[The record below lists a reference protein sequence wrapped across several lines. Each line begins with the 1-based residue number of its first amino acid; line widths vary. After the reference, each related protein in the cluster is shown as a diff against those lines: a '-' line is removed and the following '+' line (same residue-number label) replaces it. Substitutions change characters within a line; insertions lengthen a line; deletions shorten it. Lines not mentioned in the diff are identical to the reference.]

1 MSDRSTLRR
10 SDRERCATQ
19 FLTPPAGPPAIGD
32 LVRAPWHVTG
42 KRHGARITAINEED
56 NTCSVTFTDASGDK
70 SDNVPID
77 VLVRDSGHSGKERPG
92 LQNARPRKKP
102 KQAPEVEWQHRGI
115 RRAFFAPSSDNVKT
129 VADRL
134 MFEFDVAYERNGKLV
149 PGTPETISLRD
160 MVASDTA
167 SVDELDMHAAALNDF
182 MKVLLLRTPTAENME
197 QLLESSGD
205 DPIGD
210 LTPEELAQRA
220 DTYQKHAFAAAAAG
234 TSAAP

>member
-1 MSDRSTLRR
+1 MWDRSTLRR

-42 KRHGARITAINEED
+42 KRHGARITAINEQD

-70 SDNVPID
+70 SNNVPID
-77 VLVRDSGHSGKERPG
+77 ALVRDSGHSGKERPG

-102 KQAPEVEWQHRGI
+102 KPAPEVEWQHRGM

-129 VADRL
+129 VADRI
-134 MFEFDVAYERNGKLV
+134 MFEFDVAYERNGKFV